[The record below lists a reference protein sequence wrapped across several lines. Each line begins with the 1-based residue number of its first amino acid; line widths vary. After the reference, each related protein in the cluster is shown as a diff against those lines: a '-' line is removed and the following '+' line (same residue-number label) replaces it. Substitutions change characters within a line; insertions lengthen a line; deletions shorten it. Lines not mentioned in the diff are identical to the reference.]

1 MILTN
6 AKLVLED
13 RILENAYLETEGS
26 VIKAFG
32 PMEELNTGTF
42 YGAENTGD
50 VTDLK
55 GSFLTPGFV
64 DIHNHGSG
72 EYWFFDHPSEAAKW
86 HLQEGTTSLLTSLW
100 RNAGEYSF
108 EKAIENVREA
118 MKEPDSNIAGIHMEG
133 PYLDP
138 DYGCVGGNP
147 WPITKEEYTRLIAK
161 GGDLIRNW
169 TFDPLQEGARE
180 FAEAACGAGIRLSV
194 CYSKAKPELL
204 ETYLPLGYSIGNHM
218 LCGSGQGTP
227 MFPGTREPGSDVFTL
242 VRDEITAEVIADS
255 LGGHVRPYFLKL
267 IYKCKGPDRI
277 ALVSDC
283 CAGGDTF
290 GSDINVIDGELYGSR
305 LTLSVAIRN
314 MKKHTGADMVSL
326 IRMASTTPA
335 KAIGIDGRKGSVAVG
350 KDADLVVLDDAL
362 QVRSVIKNGK
372 KIR

>member
-1 MILTN
+1 MIYRNTR
-6 AKLVLED
+6 LVLED
-13 RILENAYLETEGS
+13 RILENAYLETAGAKIS
-26 VIKAFG
+26 AFG
-32 PMEELNTGTF
+32 LMEELDG
-42 YGAENTGD
+42 GKLAAAENSGE
-50 VTDLK
+50 VTDL
-55 GSFLTPGFV
+55 GGAFLAPGFV

-72 EYWFFDHPSEAAKW
+72 EHWFYDHPSEAAAW
-86 HLQEGTTSLLTSLW
+86 HLQEGTTSLLASLW

-108 EKAIENVREA
+108 EKAIENVRKA
-118 MKEPDSNIAGIHMEG
+118 MEEPGSNIAGIHMEG

-138 DYGCVGGNP
+138 EYGCVGGKP
-147 WPITKEEYTRLIAK
+147 WPIRKEEYERLLRI

-169 TFDPLQEGARE
+169 TFDPLQQGARD
-180 FAEAACGAGIRLSV
+180 FAGAVHAAGIRLSV

-204 ETYLPLGYSIGNHM
+204 EEYLPLGYSIGNHM

-255 LGGHVRPYFLKL
+255 LGGHVRPYYLKL

-283 CAGGDTF
+283 CAGGDTC
-290 GSDINVIDGELYGSR
+290 GSDVNVIDGELYGSR

-314 MKKHTGADMVSL
+314 MRKHTGADVVSL
-326 IRMASTTPA
+326 CRMASLTPA
-335 KAIGIDGRKGSVAVG
+335 RAIGIDGRKGSIAVG
-350 KDADLVVLDDAL
+350 KDADLVALDEDL
-362 QVRSVIKNGK
+362 FVKSVIKNGK